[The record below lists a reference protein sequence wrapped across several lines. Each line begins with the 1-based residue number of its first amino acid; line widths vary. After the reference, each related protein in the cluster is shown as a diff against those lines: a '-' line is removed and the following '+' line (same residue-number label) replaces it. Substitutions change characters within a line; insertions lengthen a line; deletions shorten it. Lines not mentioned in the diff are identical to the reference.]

1 MTTTRPAAEPVPADL
16 VEAAVVAARRRSQD
30 VSQVPV
36 AAIAAAAG
44 ISRSTLL
51 RRLGGTRAALDDAL
65 RGAGVTPGRR
75 PPVRERAIEAAA
87 RLIADRGLGAITLE
101 AVAATAGCSLPSL
114 HAVFQGR
121 DRLLAAVFDRYTA
134 VLDAE
139 ALAAD
144 PPERVE
150 DLVRAIYR
158 AMCTALRREPRVMP
172 AMLADLLARPTGPA
186 AQILAANYPR
196 LITSVGA
203 LITAHVRA
211 GRLRPYPLP
220 VLVQLMVGP
229 LVTHLLLRPVER
241 EVLGADLP
249 DVDDACDMFT
259 DAFLRAVLLD
269 RPERQRTQPQPS
281 APRATRGAT
290 G

>member
-1 MTTTRPAAEPVPADL
+1 MTYPESVPADL
-16 VEAAVVAARRRSQD
+16 VAAALAAARRRGQD

-65 RGAGVTPGRR
+65 RRAGVTPGRR
-75 PPVRERAIEAAA
+75 PPVRERAIEATA
-87 RLIADRGLGAITLE
+87 RLIAERGLGAVTLE
-101 AVAATAGCSLPSL
+101 SVAATAGCSLPSL

-121 DRLLAAVFDRYTA
+121 DGLLTAVFDRYTA

-158 AMCTALRREPRVMP
+158 AMCSALLREPRVMP
-172 AMLADLLARPTGPA
+172 ALFADLLARPTGPA
-186 AQILAANYPR
+186 AQILTASYPR
-196 LITSVGA
+196 LIGSVGA

-220 VLVQLMVGP
+220 VLAQLMVGP
-229 LVTHLLLRPVER
+229 LVTHLLLRPVEQNL
-241 EVLGADLP
+241 LGADLP
-249 DVDDACDMFT
+249 TVDDACDMFT
-259 DAFLRAVLLD
+259 DAFLRAVFTD
-269 RPERQRTQPQPS
+269 SGARPRPARTRP
-281 APRATRGAT
+281 ADT
-290 G
+290 

>member
-1 MTTTRPAAEPVPADL
+1 MTYPESVPADL
-16 VEAAVVAARRRSQD
+16 VAAALAAARRRGQD

-65 RGAGVTPGRR
+65 RRAGVTPGRR
-75 PPVRERAIEAAA
+75 PPVRERAIEATA
-87 RLIADRGLGAITLE
+87 RLIAERGLGAVTLE
-101 AVAATAGCSLPSL
+101 SVAATAGCSLPSL

-121 DRLLAAVFDRYTA
+121 DGLLTAVFDRYTA

-158 AMCTALRREPRVMP
+158 AMCGALLREPRVMP
-172 AMLADLLARPTGPA
+172 ALFADLLARPTGPA
-186 AQILAANYPR
+186 AQILTASYPR
-196 LITSVGA
+196 LIGSVGA

-220 VLVQLMVGP
+220 VLAQLMVGP
-229 LVTHLLLRPVER
+229 LVTHLLLRPVEQNL
-241 EVLGADLP
+241 LGADLP
-249 DVDDACDMFT
+249 TVDDACDMFT
-259 DAFLRAVLLD
+259 DAFLRAVFTD
-269 RPERQRTQPQPS
+269 SGARPRPARTRP
-281 APRATRGAT
+281 ADT
-290 G
+290 

>member
-1 MTTTRPAAEPVPADL
+1 MTTTSPAVEPVPADL
-16 VEAAVVAARRRSQD
+16 VAAAVAAARRRGQD

-36 AAIAAAAG
+36 AAITTAAG

-51 RRLGGTRAALDDAL
+51 RRLGGTRVALDDAL
-65 RGAGVTPGRR
+65 RRAGVTPGRR
-75 PPVRERAIEAAA
+75 PPVRERAIEATAH
-87 RLIADRGLGAITLE
+87 LITERGLGAVTLE

-121 DRLLAAVFDRYTA
+121 DGLLTAVFDRYTA
-134 VLDAE
+134 VVDAE

-150 DLVRAIYR
+150 DLVRAIYQ
-158 AMCTALRREPRVMP
+158 AMCTALLREPRVMP
-172 AMLADLLARPTGPA
+172 ALLADLLARPTGPA
-186 AQILAANYPR
+186 AQILAANFPR
-196 LITSVGA
+196 LMRTVGA
-203 LITAHVRA
+203 LITAHVQA

-229 LVTHLLLRPVER
+229 LVTHLLLRPVEQ

-249 DVDDACDMFT
+249 TVEDACDMFA
-259 DAFLRAVLLD
+259 DAFLRAVLTEPTNSR
-269 RPERQRTQPQPS
+269 RPART
-281 APRATRGAT
+281 RRT
-290 G
+290 GT